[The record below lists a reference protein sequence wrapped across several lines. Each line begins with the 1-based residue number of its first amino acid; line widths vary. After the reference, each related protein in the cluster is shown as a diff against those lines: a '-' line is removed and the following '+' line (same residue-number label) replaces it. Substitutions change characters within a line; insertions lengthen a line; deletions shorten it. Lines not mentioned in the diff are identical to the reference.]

1 MDILLQLVVL
11 VCGIA
16 GVALGAGWLVDSASR
31 IAARLGI
38 SELVIGLTVVAF
50 GTSAPELAVSV
61 LAALKGTG
69 DISVGNVVGSNIVNV
84 TIILGAIA
92 MIRPFA
98 TPHNIVRR
106 DGPFMMIVSAAL
118 GLMLLNAILARWEAV
133 ILLVLFVAYLGY
145 FFWKKEPLDESVTPA
160 PMRGSDPLLLP
171 ASLAIVIVSS
181 HYMVD
186 AAVAIATE
194 AGVSE
199 WVIGSTIVAFGT
211 SVPEFAT
218 SLIAVLKKR
227 NDISLGNLIGSNIF
241 NIVFILGVAGTIH
254 PLTVESTARIDIVI
268 MIVIAIVVY
277 VLAVTSRT
285 ITRREGAV
293 LFLLGVGQWVWGYMR

>member
-1 MDILLQLVVL
+1 MDMFIQLIILTAGV
-11 VCGIA
+11 A

-61 LAALKGTG
+61 LAALKGAG
-69 DISVGNVVGSNIVNV
+69 NISVGNVVGSNIVNV

-106 DGPFMMIVSAAL
+106 DGPVMILVSIAL
-118 GLMLLNAILARWEAV
+118 GLMLLNATLARWEAV
-133 ILLVLFVAYLGY
+133 ILLAAFAAYLGY
-145 FFWKKEPLDESVTPA
+145 FFWKKEPLDETVAPA
-160 PMRGSDPLLLP
+160 SMRRYDPLLLP
-171 ASLAIVIVSS
+171 VSLAIVIASS

-186 AAVAIATE
+186 AAVTIATR

-254 PLTVESTARIDIVI
+254 PLSVESTARIDIAI
-268 MIVIAIVVY
+268 MIVIAVVVY

-285 ITRREGAV
+285 ITRLEGAV
-293 LFLLGVGQWVWGYMR
+293 LFMLGAAQWVYGYMR